1 MKSFC
6 FNKKKCL
13 RRITVSLVIM
23 TGIFLTLKKYQKKEE
38 VTKLALT
45 EKSASE
51 TVIEYKTSTSEKPTT
66 EKDLSILHKFDATEV
81 NEGRDI
87 FFIEQKG

>member
-6 FNKKKCL
+6 FNSKKCA
-13 RRITVSLVIM
+13 RRTTVSLVMM

-38 VTKLALT
+38 LTKLALT

-51 TVIEYKTSTSEKPTT
+51 TVIENETSTSEKPTT
-66 EKDLSILHKFDATEV
+66 EKDLSIIHQFDATEV